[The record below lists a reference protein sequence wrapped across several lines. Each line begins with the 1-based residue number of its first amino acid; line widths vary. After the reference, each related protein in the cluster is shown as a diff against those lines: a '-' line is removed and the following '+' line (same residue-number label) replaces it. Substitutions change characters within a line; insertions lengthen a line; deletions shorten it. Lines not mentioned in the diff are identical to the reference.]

1 MEDDYFTVICWFLL
15 YISMNQPQVYV
26 CPLQL
31 LHPNDLFVCLRAP
44 VQIPL
49 SFCTWGFL
57 PLHIFLK
64 VYIQDFQYFKIWIID
79 IKHLLLFWF
88 YFVCFIVSLRLF
100 KDERMG
106 SSLLLLG
113 SFTPFTYFCLLVY
126 LFLLGKIELLHFMF
140 IICQYLLSMLNLL
153 EELIYLF
160 LIY

>member
-1 MEDDYFTVICWFLL
+1 MFLVGGWLL
-15 YISMNQPQVYV
+15 YHDLLVSAVHEYESATGIRVSPPSCTQMTCLYAYV
-26 CPLQL
+26 HQCRYL
-31 LHPNDLFVCLRAP
+31 V
-44 VQIPL
+44 

-64 VYIQDFQYFKIWIID
+64 VYIQDFQYFKIWIVD

-88 YFVCFIVSLRLF
+88 YIVCFIVSLRLF

-126 LFLLGKIELLHFMF
+126 LFLLGKIDLLHFMF
-140 IICQYLLSMLNLL
+140 IICVSICWACW
-153 EELIYLF
+153 IY
-160 LIY
+160 